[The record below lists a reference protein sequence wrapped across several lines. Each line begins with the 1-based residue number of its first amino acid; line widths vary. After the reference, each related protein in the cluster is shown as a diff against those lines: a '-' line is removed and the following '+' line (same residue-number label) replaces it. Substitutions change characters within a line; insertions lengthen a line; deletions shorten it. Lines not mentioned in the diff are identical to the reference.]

1 MGLFSFVSSTVKG
14 ASRSFDDL
22 INAGYPESTAKK
34 ILSGE
39 LPMDTASRM
48 QRAMEQGY
56 RQEVF
61 HAGSPELARA
71 DAIDPDAGRFE
82 RAGSGA
88 FMTNSPVLG
97 NTYMPP
103 NMEDGGAMYK
113 FLMRD
118 SDYPVVIGNGRNWNE
133 IDGYLDAPGQPDL
146 ERISGST
153 NEIARELRGRG
164 FPGVTFQDIT
174 DMGPNYKA
182 ASGAAD
188 MMSGKDR
195 DMRRALLSEMNDA
208 EIYSVFDPSTVRSPL
223 AAFDPDQR
231 NSSNIM
237 AGVGAAAVGAGLL
250 AAPQESE
257 AGVLGS
263 VLKPVAGQ
271 RISTRYPTAKAA
283 TEDPLAENLI
293 INTDAMRVSPKA
305 FDTNAGIVGGYNTTR
320 TGAKSSEGRTR
331 AFIDEAADNLL
342 YIFDNVRPEVRDV
355 SKQWYVGANRI
366 ANELSEKH
374 GVTVETA
381 SGVLA
386 ALSPQKDW
394 YQNASLAERV
404 LSVYRNGTNAPLP
417 GEAIETARRIYGKP
431 QYAEDLKA
439 VETKPFEALT
449 DNQKAMF
456 IRSYDQTFNP
466 RGYDIISPT
475 GERVGPATT
484 KAGNPGV
491 TAWGSNSEIAKAIRV
506 IENPTIENISAQMG
520 QQHKVRNFYN
530 NIVDPMYAQNNPS
543 IGDITADTHAV
554 AADLMKPLGGS
565 ALEVTH
571 NFGGAGS
578 ASSAL
583 SGAQGT
589 YGMHADAYR
598 KAAAEAG
605 VMPREMQSI
614 TWEAIR
620 GLFPASFKTKN
631 NVADINGVWDL
642 YSKGKLSKDAARAL
656 IVEKA
661 GGMDDP
667 DWVVRP
673 DSGIA
678 LPAGAASDKG
688 VLSESGVSRSGG
700 VDSRTR
706 FIAAGMPAEW
716 LGLGGAGAGAAGAV
730 IRNPDGSTRKMTAME
745 QAMYDESQARIQPMI
760 DAMAQDPGYI
770 YGDLLPVKR
779 MEDPAAREADSFG
792 GFRPA
797 IPNVLRD
804 LAGSALRVSEGAR
817 TGMLDERALQELLF

>member
-1 MGLFSFVSSTVKG
+1 
-14 ASRSFDDL
+14 
-22 INAGYPESTAKK
+22 
-34 ILSGE
+34 
-39 LPMDTASRM
+39 MDTASRM
-48 QRAMEQGY
+48 ARAREQGFDVDTRY
-56 RQEVF
+56 YHGTPYAQGVADEGFSPRFLGKGHDEYGPGFYFSDDPRLASGYARETRAKGDGREVSPGMIEAFLRSNPLQIIREGDKSTSGVFPTGIPLKLTQESAEKLIEKAPGVRDADGPLSNF
-61 HAGSPELARA
+61 FEPSSPEGYTQSDISKVAREYAGDDA
-71 DAIDPDAGRFE
+71 DYLLNDLYRGDAQSF
-82 RAGSGA
+82 
-88 FMTNSPVLG
+88 
-97 NTYMPP
+97 
-103 NMEDGGAMYK
+103 
-113 FLMRD
+113 
-118 SDYPVVIGNGRNWNE
+118 
-133 IDGYLDAPGQPDL
+133 LDALTDTTGIDSVDVLFPEFPLSSVKTVFRPDQ
-146 ERISGST
+146 I
-153 NEIARELRGRG
+153 
-164 FPGVTFQDIT
+164 
-174 DMGPNYKA
+174 
-182 ASGAAD
+182 
-188 MMSGKDR
+188 
-195 DMRRALLSEMNDA
+195 
-208 EIYSVFDPSTVRSPL
+208 RSPY

-231 NSSNIM
+231 NSPNIM

-305 FDTNAGIVGGYNTTR
+305 FDTNAAIVGGYNTTR
-320 TGAKSSEGRTR
+320 TGAKSAEGRTR

-355 SKQWYVGANRI
+355 SRQWYVGANRI
-366 ANELSEKH
+366 ANELSEKY

-449 DNQKAMF
+449 DSQKAMF

-484 KAGNPGV
+484 KAGKPGT

-614 TWEAIR
+614 TWEAVR
-620 GLFPASFKTKN
+620 GLFPASFKTKG
-631 NVADINGVWDL
+631 NVADIDGVWNL
-642 YSKGKLSKDAARAL
+642 YSKGKISKDAARDL
-656 IVEKA
+656 ILEKA

-667 DWVVRP
+667 DWVIRP

-688 VLSESGVSRSGG
+688 VLSEPRVSRSGG

-730 IRNPDGSTRKMTAME
+730 IRNPDGSSRQMTAME
-745 QAMYDESQARIQPMI
+745 QAMYEESQARIQPLI
-760 DAMAQDPGYI
+760 DAMAPDPGFT

-779 MEDPAAREADSFG
+779 MDDPAARAADTFG

-797 IPNVLRD
+797 IPNLLRDTASNVLRV
-804 LAGSALRVSEGAR
+804 GEGAR
-817 TGMLDERALQELLF
+817 TGMLDERALQEILF